1 MRHRPTLTQFLPII
15 LALILPTM
23 LLISA
28 TAQAQSEKPRN
39 RLQLPLSTPVTV
51 RVALPQTQLE
61 ASDAP
66 GVSTAGAGPV
76 GGAVA
81 APIAD
86 ARMDRHLGPQLQ
98 RLLAE
103 MPRRDYA
110 VVLIEA
116 LRAELAATEGFPIA
130 DVRTGAAADAA
141 VDGPL
146 LEVDAAY
153 YMTPYFRDF
162 RIVLQARLTRA
173 GQKEPDFSQQLFY
186 DMPAQG
192 IDYFSGPADMAAA
205 WARLDGAA
213 AAAHVE
219 AGLRELARM
228 LAYELRRSPKF
239 GRIPGKQR
247 EWREGQFT
255 TYGVAE
261 TASGERVWLRLR
273 NGHLASV
280 PGAGQAAD

>member
-1 MRHRPTLTQFLPII
+1 MRHRLMLTLCLPI
-15 LALILPTM
+15 ILPTM

-28 TAQAQSEKPRN
+28 AAQAQYEKPRN

-66 GVSTAGAGPV
+66 GVSTAGAGPA
-76 GGAVA
+76 GGAIA
-81 APIAD
+81 ATIAD
-86 ARMDRHLGPQLQ
+86 ARMDRHLGPQLA
-98 RLLAE
+98 RLRAE
-103 MPRRDYA
+103 MPPRDYVA
-110 VVLIEA
+110 LLAEA

-130 DVRTGAAADAA
+130 EVRTNAAADTA
-141 VDGPL
+141 VDGPRL
-146 LEVDAAY
+146 DVDAAY

-162 RIVLQARLTRA
+162 RIVLRARLTRT

-192 IDYFSGPADMAAA
+192 IDYFSGPSDMAAA
-205 WARLDGAA
+205 WARLDGARA
-213 AAAHVE
+213 SAHVD

-261 TASGERVWLRLR
+261 TGSGDRAWLRLR

-280 PGAGQAAD
+280 PAPGEAGN

>member
-1 MRHRPTLTQFLPII
+1 MRHRLMLTLFLPI
-15 LALILPTM
+15 ILPTM

-28 TAQAQSEKPRN
+28 AAQAQYEKPRN

-66 GVSTAGAGPV
+66 GVSSAAAGPV
-76 GGAVA
+76 GGAIA
-81 APIAD
+81 ATIAD
-86 ARMDRHLGPQLQ
+86 ARMDRHLGPQLV
-98 RLLAE
+98 RLRAE
-103 MPRRDYA
+103 MPQRDYA
-110 VVLIEA
+110 AVLIEA
-116 LRAELAATEGFPIA
+116 LRAELAATEGFPVA
-130 DVRTGAAADAA
+130 DVRTGAAAVVGD
-141 VDGPL
+141 DGPL

-162 RIVLQARLTRA
+162 RIVLRARLTRT
-173 GQKEPDFSQQLFY
+173 GQKEPDFSQELFY

-205 WARLDGAA
+205 WSRLDGAR

-261 TASGERVWLRLR
+261 TGSGERAWLRLR

-280 PGAGQAAD
+280 PAAGEADN

>member
-1 MRHRPTLTQFLPII
+1 MRTQLLPII
-15 LALILPTM
+15 LPIM

-28 TAQAQSEKPRN
+28 AAQAQYEKPRN
-39 RLQLPLSTPVTV
+39 RLQLPLSTPVIV
-51 RVALPQTQLE
+51 RVTLPQTQLE

-76 GGAVA
+76 GGAIA
-81 APIAD
+81 ATIAD
-86 ARMDRHLGPQLQ
+86 ARMDRHLGPQLV
-98 RLLAE
+98 RLRAE
-103 MPRRDYA
+103 MPARDYA
-110 VVLIEA
+110 AVLVEA
-116 LRAELAATEGFPIA
+116 LRTELAATEGFPVA

-141 VDGPL
+141 VDDPL
-146 LEVDAAY
+146 LDVDAAY

-162 RIVLQARLTRA
+162 RIVLRARLTRT

-192 IDYFSGPADMAAA
+192 IDYFSGPADMATA
-205 WARLDGAA
+205 WARLDGARA
-213 AAAHVE
+213 SAHVE
-219 AGLRELARM
+219 AVLRELARM

-261 TASGERVWLRLR
+261 TGSGERAWLRLR

-280 PGAGQAAD
+280 PAGGQTAN

>member
-1 MRHRPTLTQFLPII
+1 MTMRHRLMLTLFLPI
-15 LALILPTM
+15 ILPTM

-28 TAQAQSEKPRN
+28 AAQAQYEKPRN

-51 RVALPQTQLE
+51 RLALPQTQLE

-76 GGAVA
+76 GGAIA
-81 APIAD
+81 ATIAD
-86 ARMDRHLGPQLQ
+86 ARMDRHLGPQLL
-98 RLLAE
+98 RLRAE
-103 MPRRDYA
+103 MPPRDYA
-110 VVLIEA
+110 AVLAEA
-116 LRAELAATEGFPIA
+116 LRAELAATEGFPVA
-130 DVRTGAAADAA
+130 DIRTGAAADAA

-146 LEVDAAY
+146 LDIDAAY

-162 RIVLQARLTRA
+162 RIVLRARLTRT
-173 GQKEPDFSQQLFY
+173 GQKEADFSQQLFY

-192 IDYFSGPADMAAA
+192 IDYFSGPSDMAAA
-205 WARLDGAA
+205 WSRLDGARA
-213 AAAHVE
+213 SAHVD

-261 TASGERVWLRLR
+261 TGSGERAWLRLR

-280 PGAGQAAD
+280 PAAGEAAN

>member
-1 MRHRPTLTQFLPII
+1 MRHRLMLTLFLPI
-15 LALILPTM
+15 ILPTM

-28 TAQAQSEKPRN
+28 TAQAQYEKSRN

-66 GVSTAGAGPV
+66 GVSSAGAGPV
-76 GGAVA
+76 GGAIA
-81 APIAD
+81 DTIAD
-86 ARMDRHLGPQLQ
+86 ARMDRHLGPQLL
-98 RLLAE
+98 RLRAE
-103 MPRRDYA
+103 MPPRDYVA
-110 VVLIEA
+110 VLVEA
-116 LRAELAATEGFPIA
+116 LRAELAATEGFPVA
-130 DVRTGAAADAA
+130 DVRTGTAAAAA

-162 RIVLQARLTRA
+162 RIVLRARLTRT

-186 DMPAQG
+186 DMPAEG
-192 IDYFSGPADMAAA
+192 IGYLSGPSDMAAA
-205 WARLDGAA
+205 WARLDGARA
-213 AAAHVE
+213 SAHVD

-261 TASGERVWLRLR
+261 TGSGERAWLRLR

-280 PGAGQAAD
+280 PAAGEAGN